1 MSAILFGS
9 ISTVADT
16 SEMQHEAFNE
26 TFGAHGL
33 DWSWSREEYQ
43 PLLQSGEGEQRVA
56 DYSAERGED
65 VDAAAVHRTKS
76 KLAQGRLAAGVT
88 ARPAVVETIKAAQGA
103 GDKLALVT
111 TTARENVDALLDGLD
126 DVSAEDFDVIID
138 ASSVEQP
145 KPDKSAYTLALQTLG
160 VDAGTAVA
168 IEDNVIG
175 LASAKA
181 AGVRTIAF
189 SNANTADRDFDAAD
203 QRVDRLDP
211 DALICA
217 A

>member
-1 MSAILFGS
+1 MSAILFGL

-16 SEMQHEAFNE
+16 SEMQREAFNE
-26 TFGAHGL
+26 AFRAHGL
-33 DWSWSREEYQ
+33 DWSWSREECQ
-43 PLLQSGEGEQRVA
+43 PLLQSSAGQQRVA
-56 DYSAERGED
+56 DYAAERGED
-65 VDAAAVHRTKS
+65 VDAVAVHRTKS
-76 KLAQGRLAAGVT
+76 KLAQGRMAAGVI
-88 ARPAVVETIKAAQGA
+88 ARRGVVETIEAAQGV

-138 ASSVEQP
+138 ACSVEEP
-145 KPDKSAYTLALQTLG
+145 KPDKSAYTLALQILG
-160 VDAGTAVA
+160 VDAASAVA

-181 AGVRTIAF
+181 AGVRTIALPP
-189 SNANTADRDFDAAD
+189 TDRDFAAAD

>member
-1 MSAILFGS
+1 MSAIPFGS

-33 DWSWSREEYQ
+33 DWSWSREENQ

>member
-1 MSAILFGS
+1 LLATL
-9 ISTVADT
+9 T
-16 SEMQHEAFNE
+16 
-26 TFGAHGL
+26 
-33 DWSWSREEYQ
+33 
-43 PLLQSGEGEQRVA
+43 PLLRRPPHRCAGALA
-56 DYSAERGED
+56 DYAAERGED
-65 VDAAAVHRTKS
+65 VDAVAVHRTKS
-76 KLAQGRLAAGVT
+76 KLAQGRMAAGVI
-88 ARPAVVETIKAAQGA
+88 AHRGVVETIKAAQGV

-138 ASSVEQP
+138 ACSVEEP
-145 KPDKSAYTLALQTLG
+145 KPDKSAYTLALQILG
-160 VDAGTAVA
+160 VDAASAVA

-189 SNANTADRDFDAAD
+189 PNANTADRDFAAAD
-203 QRVDRLDP
+203 QRVDCLDP